1 MSDTISSKQ
10 RSQPIFVVGVPRSGT
25 TLLAAMLAAHS
36 RLGCGPETNFF
47 ALLGRADRRALF
59 SRATWPQRALEWLSS
74 PLLEG
79 ESLLRRFELERSQL
93 EWRLKS
99 GRRTPEGLLTALME
113 AHLAA
118 VGKARWIE
126 KSPVHALHLETL
138 RRWFPA
144 APVVRIVRDPRDVA
158 LSVAGVPWGPGDYPG
173 GLLYWRRFDERS
185 ARFFA
190 TDRCVLSVR
199 YEDLLQA
206 PDAVLAD
213 LCHGIGEIF
222 ERDMLTPGSSARS
235 LMRPHETWKGRVE
248 GALDPGRAG
257 RWRSVLGEDDVRL
270 AHQLV
275 GDRLAAHGYDA
286 GAATPSGSFV
296 CVRPR
301 NERLAALPLLLDG
314 LRAAGSRIWPREP
327 GETPTCGIYVGDPD
341 ENDWLGY
348 GRVQRLRATFST
360 VMELLRLRV
369 SRRAIH
375 WVGRRARRGSGVC
388 AKVLGVTLRA
398 LATSRELPLCQD
410 GKEK

>member
-1 MSDTISSKQ
+1 MSDAM
-10 RSQPIFVVGVPRSGT
+10 RWRRRPEPIFVVGVPRSGT

-59 SRATWPQRALEWLSS
+59 SRATWPQRALDWLSS

-79 ESLLRRFELERSQL
+79 ESLLRRFGLERSQL
-93 EWRLKS
+93 EWRLKG
-99 GRRTPEGLLTALME
+99 GRRTPAGLLNALME
-113 AHLAA
+113 SHLAA
-118 VGKARWIE
+118 LGKVRWIE

-173 GLLYWRRFDERS
+173 ALLYWRRFDERS
-185 ARFFA
+185 APFFA
-190 TDRCVLSVR
+190 TDRRVLSVR

-222 ERDMLTPGSSARS
+222 ERDMLNPGSGARA
-235 LMRPHETWKGRVE
+235 LRRPHETWKSRVE
-248 GALDPGRAG
+248 GILDPGRAG

-301 NERLAALPLLLDG
+301 NERLAALPPLLDG

-327 GETPTCGIYVGDPD
+327 GEAPRCGIYVGDPD
-341 ENDWLGY
+341 EDDWLGY
-348 GRVQRLRATFST
+348 GRVQRLRATIAT
-360 VMELLRLRV
+360 VIELLRLRV
-369 SRRAIH
+369 SGRGIH
-375 WVGRRARRGSGVC
+375 WVDGRARRGSGVC
-388 AKVLGVTLRA
+388 ARALGVALRA
-398 LATSRELPLCQD
+398 LATSRELPFCQD
-410 GKEK
+410 GTER